1 MIKMSDN
8 MIIHNKRSSHGF
20 SFFNTFSTQR
30 DLRQI
35 DHYSS
40 ASDVMRSC
48 LLHPLGGRLDKGSN
62 IGYIRSIQL
71 SHSQKQG
78 EK

>member
-8 MIIHNKRSSHGF
+8 MIIHNKRSNHGF
-20 SFFNTFSTQR
+20 NLFNTFSSQR
-30 DLRQI
+30 DLRPI
-35 DHYSS
+35 DHHSS
-40 ASDVMRSC
+40 ASNVMRSC

-71 SHSQKQG
+71 SRSQKQG